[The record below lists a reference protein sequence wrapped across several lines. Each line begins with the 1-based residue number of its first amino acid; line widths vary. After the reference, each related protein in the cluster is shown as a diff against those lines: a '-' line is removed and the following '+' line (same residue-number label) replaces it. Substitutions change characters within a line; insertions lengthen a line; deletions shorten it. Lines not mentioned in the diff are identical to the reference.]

1 MNQLR
6 LDGSLLST
14 LLHSVTLPVPSSTC
28 SDQRTWRSPPTASM
42 QHVSGCDAPIHGVS
56 LGCRRRDNATS
67 ATSRPRR
74 WVPQQHIVHI
84 LDVSEYKCV
93 PIVISCCVDIRPTL
107 ITTIATC
114 INHIT
119 YGGHSHNHNVSV
131 KVPGRRVVGTNEEPV
146 IYRLGGCR
154 KQSPQKELV
163 TSETSV

>member
-93 PIVISCCVDIRPTL
+93 PIVLNLLLHRLANATAMGILGLPCCERFDIRAAASLVEPTL
-107 ITTIATC
+107 VAR
-114 INHIT
+114 
-119 YGGHSHNHNVSV
+119 GG
-131 KVPGRRVVGTNEEPV
+131 
-146 IYRLGGCR
+146 LGGAPGA
-154 KQSPQKELV
+154 QEAEVDVVLP
-163 TSETSV
+163 

>member
-93 PIVISCCVDIRPTL
+93 PIVISCCVE
-107 ITTIATC
+107 
-114 INHIT
+114 
-119 YGGHSHNHNVSV
+119 GVVVSCWA
-131 KVPGRRVVGTNEEPV
+131 KLLRLLLPGFSLFLFSWGICVHTDKN
-146 IYRLGGCR
+146 
-154 KQSPQKELV
+154 
-163 TSETSV
+163 